1 MNRSGNLFE
10 SCLNFHR
17 LYVTC
22 CCYFSSKKQSRIS
35 QNEWLILFR
44 LRSSLR
50 FNKII
55 NFKTSFLKDSSKFL
69 KFIWIIF
76 LSKKR
81 EKFHLQPNKIYSS
94 RFRQIRYKQ
103 IFDPESSL
111 FPKLQIFI
119 FISQT
124 LIHTHP
130 SHNSIYFTSLPS
142 TNLLSKFP
150 IHSSNFHLKKGRGTN
165 FTRNRLIPVQN
176 ARNTINTMETYFK
189 IFPKYPGSAFPRC
202 QPDLRQGP
210 PYRFNFLP
218 ALFPR

>member
-1 MNRSGNLFE
+1 MLLAAAISLRKSNR
-10 SCLNFHR
+10 
-17 LYVTC
+17 
-22 CCYFSSKKQSRIS
+22 QSRIS
-35 QNEWLILFR
+35 QNEWLISFR

-55 NFKTSFLKDSSKFL
+55 NFKTSFLKDSSKVL

-76 LSKKR
+76 LPKKR
-81 EKFHLQPNKIYSS
+81 EKFHLQPNKNYSS

-103 IFDPESSL
+103 IFDPESSV

-176 ARNTINTMETYFK
+176 ARNTINMMETYFK